1 MTIEEQEKLRQLYM
15 LQIEDYC
22 NVYFDHDNLPAGVQL
37 ALDELV
43 KVDPMKFN
51 LTSEKLSDMA
61 KTYSDNGGDIPKYIL
76 NWLSPYRRVFLVGD
90 KKKRYYSGS
99 SRYKQG

>member
-1 MTIEEQEKLRQLYM
+1 MTDEEREKLKGLY
-15 LQIEDYC
+15 LSQIEDYC
-22 NVYFDHDNLPAGVQL
+22 NVIFDVENFPAGVQL

-61 KTYSDNGGDIPKYIL
+61 KTYSDNGGNIPRYIL
-76 NWLSPYRRVFLVGD
+76 NWLAPYRRIHLAGN
-90 KKKRYYSGS
+90 KEKRFYSGNK
-99 SRYKQG
+99 RC

>member
-1 MTIEEQEKLRQLYM
+1 MEDERLKELYLEQIQ
-15 LQIEDYC
+15 DYC
-22 NVYFDHDNLPAGVQL
+22 NVLFDKKKLPAGVQL

-43 KVDPMKFN
+43 KLDPMQFN
-51 LTSEKLSDMA
+51 VTSEKLSDMS
-61 KTYSDNGGDIPKYIL
+61 KTYTDNGGDMPKYIL
-76 NWLSPYRRVFLVGD
+76 NWLSPYRRIFLVGN